1 VTRHA
6 IEYRAPLT
14 YRAAP
19 VEVDMWV
26 TRVHG
31 AGFYLVYTARDPET
45 VGEQVYAIAETG
57 LALYDFATARPRRL
71 APEERVQLAV
81 HTGKAVSF
89 RWGGR

>member
-1 VTRHA
+1 MR

-31 AGFYLVYTARDPET
+31 AGFDLGAGLFDATGESQRINEQRVPEPQFHSPPK
-45 VGEQVYAIAETG
+45 V
-57 LALYDFATARPRRL
+57 
-71 APEERVQLAV
+71 
-81 HTGKAVSF
+81 
-89 RWGGR
+89 